1 MTLISQDKGSIRR
14 LIARHEEAIKAL
26 EMALGDNSTYVEVRM
41 WAHDAL
47 ELTHD
52 AAALTFKFIRSF

>member
-26 EMALGDNSTYVEVRM
+26 EMALDDNSTYVEVRM
-41 WAHDAL
+41 WALDAL
-47 ELTHD
+47 
-52 AAALTFKFIRSF
+52 